1 MNTLTSRKYRKKNKT
16 NQNVLLEAGLA
27 QAVVSIWWAEFIL
40 TKGEYPTEFKIINL
54 FNKKDWNL
62 PTHNSS
68 LGNSY
73 WTNAY
78 SSS

>member
-1 MNTLTSRKYRKKNKT
+1 
-16 NQNVLLEAGLA
+16 
-27 QAVVSIWWAEFIL
+27 L